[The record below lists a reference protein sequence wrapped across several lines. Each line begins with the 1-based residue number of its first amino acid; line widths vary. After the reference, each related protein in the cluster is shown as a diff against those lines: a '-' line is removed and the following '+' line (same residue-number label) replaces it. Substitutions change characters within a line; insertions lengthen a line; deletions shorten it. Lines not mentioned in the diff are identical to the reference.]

1 MIYFIG
7 FQDPRKTI
15 ENSPCCLPSVVRV
28 LAWMGLPVHCTV
40 HPTIDPVPRT
50 KVYVRVEWLL
60 WSAVVCCGL
69 LWYLVNSCL
78 TELHGNGYFWQ
89 VRGQVI
95 IIFLSTN
102 YCFEPRRG
110 WWMKLKIASAGLG
123 VVMGVLVFVIFTF
136 IYGELWSVSCE
147 LFSWWQSQVTS
158 LLGSG
163 RPCRLWSPLWFSTN
177 ISCSAGAHS
186 PRSTIPGGQT

>member
-15 ENSPCCLPSVVRV
+15 ENSPCCLVSSISCEGVGMDGTACAV
-28 LAWMGLPVHCTV
+28 LCTP
-40 HPTIDPVPRT
+40 HYRSST
-50 KVYVRVEWLL
+50 KDQGICQSWVA
-60 WSAVVCCGL
+60 AVVCCGL

-136 IYGELWSVSCE
+136 IYGELWSVICE

-163 RPCRLWSPLWFSTN
+163 LPCRLWSPLWFSTN